1 MAAGIFERY
10 DAKVKEILAFE
21 RKGKKKNGPPKALAI
36 VYSENKNRTVFDGR
50 SVVRSLYDEM
60 ADKGW
65 TKKEGKNWHW
75 REDANVRIPES
86 GKEVRLERIVA
97 ESRDKPQMEWTWQMS
112 TSSGIEER
120 EPGDKLNAANK
131 RRSVD
136 LVRDHGND
144 RYSFVELKVGADNP
158 LYALF
163 EILGYALAYLHA
175 RRGGRE
181 GTGTHNVMQAK
192 HIRLVVLGPKCWYR
206 FDKGDPSSP
215 KFELQWMADEL
226 TNGLKDLSK
235 SKPEFSIA
243 FEEFGDHESLE
254 EAAADIIGLAN
265 KWLMK

>member
-1 MAAGIFERY
+1 
-10 DAKVKEILAFE
+10 
-21 RKGKKKNGPPKALAI
+21 
-36 VYSENKNRTVFDGR
+36 
-50 SVVRSLYDEM
+50 
-60 ADKGW
+60 
-65 TKKEGKNWHW
+65 
-75 REDANVRIPES
+75 
-86 GKEVRLERIVA
+86 
-97 ESRDKPQMEWTWQMS
+97 MS

-120 EPGDKLNAANK
+120 DPSDKLNAANK

-226 TNGLKDLSK
+226 AKGLKDLSK

-265 KWLMK
+265 KW